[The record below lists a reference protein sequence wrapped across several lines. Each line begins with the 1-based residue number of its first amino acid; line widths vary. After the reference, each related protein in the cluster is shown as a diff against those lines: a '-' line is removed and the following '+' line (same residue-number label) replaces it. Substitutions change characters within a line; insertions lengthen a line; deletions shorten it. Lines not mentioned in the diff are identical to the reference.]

1 MEGEAKRDYPACIG
15 YQSPWYREYKMIED
29 YFARLNTALVRGT
42 PVVRIGV
49 IHPIESYWLK
59 WGSEETTYA
68 DRMEMEEKFNHLIE
82 WLLYGNLD
90 FDYISESLLEK
101 TYHQD
106 TDGFGVG
113 RMKYEVVLVP
123 DCLTLRANTVEAFER
138 FSEAGGHI
146 IFIGKIPE
154 YVAAVKNDRVKKTGR
169 KVSAASVRKKRDP
182 GSTGTLENH

>member
-1 MEGEAKRDYPACIG
+1 M
-15 YQSPWYREYKMIED
+15 
-29 YFARLNTALVRGT
+29 
-42 PVVRIGV
+42 

-101 TYHQD
+101 TYHQN

-123 DCLTLRANTVEAFER
+123 DCLTLRANTVEALER

-154 YVAAVKNDRVKKTGR
+154 YVAAVKNDRVKKLAEKCQR
-169 KVSAASVRKKRDP
+169 LPFEKREIREA
-182 GSTGTLENH
+182 LEPWRTIEIQTDRGIPAGP